1 MLLGGAVNV
10 ASAEEHFMAR
20 NAYNLAIRIGFGKH
34 LRCLGIVLLIVK
46 YGIDNAAV
54 ACVVINIGGRKSGAN
69 LGRPEFTDLVHAIV
83 LFLSKQ
89 NGIRDVKLT
98 NSELAPARIGFAG
111 KNIVA
116 GTTNGVLRIVW
127 IIAPREY
134 ALTGGGE
141 VEDVVN
147 MAIRLIEVDTLRK
160 PNNFLNVL
168 ILFKGFFNLV
178 FRELRIA
185 TLGEQARLGDNERA
199 LAINM
204 DGSALKNKI
213 VKAVTIGAHESANL

>member
-1 MLLGGAVNV
+1 MSGAMDV
-10 ASAEEHFMAR
+10 ASTEEHFMAR
-20 NAYNLAIRIGFGKH
+20 NAYNLAIRIGFSKH
-34 LRCLGIVLLIVK
+34 LRGLNVVLLIVK
-46 YGIDNAAV
+46 QGIDDSAV
-54 ACVVINIGGRKSGAN
+54 ARVVIHIGCRETGTD

-98 NSELAPARIGFAG
+98 NGEFAPARVSFAS

-127 IIAPREY
+127 IITPREY
-134 ALTGGGE
+134 AFAGSGE
-141 VEDVVN
+141 IEDVVN
-147 MAIRLIEVDTLRK
+147 MAIRLIEIDTLRK
-160 PNNFLNVL
+160 PNDFLNVQ

-178 FRELRIA
+178 FRKLRIA
-185 TLGEQARLGDNERA
+185 TLGEQAGLSDNECA

-204 DGSALKNKI
+204 D
-213 VKAVTIGAHESANL
+213 